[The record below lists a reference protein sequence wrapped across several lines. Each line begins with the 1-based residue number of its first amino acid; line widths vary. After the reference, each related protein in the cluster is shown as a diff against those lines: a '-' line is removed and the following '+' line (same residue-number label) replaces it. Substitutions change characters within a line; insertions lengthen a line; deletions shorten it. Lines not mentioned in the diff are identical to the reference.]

1 VRWVRG
7 LGDPW
12 TRSIVLAVGL
22 VVGGIVALG
31 ITAVALSDAVSV
43 PEQVAFLVS
52 GGFGGLAVTAT
63 GVALFDVQRSRRAA
77 AEERH
82 HFAVLAAEL
91 GVVAEGIAARRM
103 ASPSSGPAGARRRGR
118 RVLRAR

>member
-1 VRWVRG
+1 MRWLRG
-7 LGDPW
+7 LRDPW

-22 VVGGIVALG
+22 VVIGIGALG
-31 ITAVALSDAVSV
+31 VTAVALSDAVSV

-52 GGFGGLAVTAT
+52 GGFGGLALAGT
-63 GVALFDVQRSRRAA
+63 GVALFDVQRSRRAR

-82 HFAVLAAEL
+82 DFAVLAAEL
-91 GVVAEGIAARRM
+91 GIVAEGIAARRM
-103 ASPSSGPAGARRRGR
+103 TSPSSRPATGRRRSR